1 MDKKT
6 QLAYET
12 KNRDAALKV
21 ARILAESGF
30 EVELVQKNVDPK
42 RLVILLLSK
51 GSQEDALYEDL
62 PWLKEQ
68 FAFSSFKGFRLFP
81 LFVYSSSLDDP
92 EETFALNLGEVYEN
106 VFSGEFK
113 PFGWDLD
120 KNRLDPEFLRVIE
133 ESYQQ

>member
-1 MDKKT
+1 MDRKA

-12 KNRDAALKV
+12 KNRDAACKV

-30 EVELVQKNVDPK
+30 EIELVQKTVDPK
-42 RLVILLLSK
+42 RLVILLLSR
-51 GSQEDALYEDL
+51 GSQEDTLYEDL

-81 LFVYSSSLDDP
+81 VFLYSSSLIDP
-92 EETFALNLGEVYEN
+92 EEAFAGGLGEVYES

-120 KNRLDPEFLRVIE
+120 KNHLDPEFLRVLE
-133 ESYQQ
+133 ESYQE